1 MTGGSD
7 IVRLSLYLTEHGY
20 LNNPKLTKTE
30 FDAMIDGIVQSFIE
44 NDAYIILDWYVHH
57 PGDPF
62 YYLDDSMIFF
72 DKMSKKYGHLPNII
86 FEIANEPNHTGNK
99 DKVEEKDVSWND

>member
-1 MTGGSD
+1 
-7 IVRLSLYLTEHGY
+7 
-20 LNNPKLTKTE
+20 
-30 FDAMIDGIVQSFIE
+30 
-44 NDAYIILDWYVHH
+44 
-57 PGDPF
+57 
-62 YYLDDSMIFF
+62 MIFF

>member
-1 MTGGSD
+1 MAGYKSKKIRFTVNPDRLFNFEALPLMFYNDLETSLKMAKSSQVPLMTGGSD

-44 NDAYIILDWYVHH
+44 NDAYIILD
-57 PGDPF
+57 
-62 YYLDDSMIFF
+62 
-72 DKMSKKYGHLPNII
+72 
-86 FEIANEPNHTGNK
+86 
-99 DKVEEKDVSWND
+99 